1 MNFILQEEIK
11 FLYKWTCIK
20 CYFFLI
26 EKEHPGETPM
36 VPTVTAA
43 AAAAAA
49 HHFSRVR
56 LCVTP

>member
-1 MNFILQEEIK
+1 MFLK

-20 CYFFLI
+20 CYCFFI

-43 AAAAAA
+43 AAAAN
-49 HHFSRVR
+49 HLSRVR

>member
-1 MNFILQEEIK
+1 MNFILQEEMFLK

-20 CYFFLI
+20 CYCFFI

-43 AAAAAA
+43 AAAAN
-49 HHFSRVR
+49 HLSRVR